1 VTEAVCRERIRFQG
15 RVQGVGFRM
24 RAQRVAIA
32 RGLAGWVCNDSDG
45 TVLCELEGT
54 KIARDGFLVAIDEV
68 MSGHIDHLDRTTI
81 PSDEPLMGFSIK
93 LVPPSRR

>member
-1 VTEAVCRERIRFQG
+1 MTEPVGRERVRFQG

-24 RAQRVAIA
+24 RSQRVAIA

-54 KIARDGFLVAIDEV
+54 QTARDGFLVAIDEV
-68 MSGHIDHLDRTTI
+68 MSGHIDRLDRTTI
-81 PSDEPLMGFSIK
+81 PTDEPLMGFSIK
-93 LVPPSRR
+93 LTPPSRR